1 MRHIAV
7 VSARAPAAECDAVP
21 AAGIMHSGKSYKMG
35 NNKRTAASAVLL
47 MHKEN
52 PASLTRGSF
61 FFHMDDKLH
70 CKMYVIDIAVYTK
83 PCSIIA

>member
-52 PASLTRGSF
+52 PASLTRGLV
-61 FFHMDDKLH
+61 FHMDDKLH